1 MTGRSVFGERELP
14 RWIQHLPEYAAEAFG
29 LGLFMVSAC
38 GFALLFFHPA
48 SPALQWI
55 PGALGRN
62 LAMGAAMAVTLL
74 VNVYGPWGQRSGAHL
89 NPAVTLTFYRLG
101 KVAGG
106 DLPGYVVAQFL
117 GGLAGTGIAV
127 LIFGDLLAD
136 PSVNYVATV
145 PGPDGVVVAFLAEL
159 AITFVLMLVILQ
171 VASTAA
177 LSRYTGV
184 FAAVLVGLYIAFEA
198 PYSGMSMNPAR
209 TVGSAVYAHLWTG
222 LWLYFVAP
230 PLGML
235 SAAEVFLRLRGT
247 GARLCAKLYHS
258 SRVRCI
264 FCGQEPE
271 AQPASVLREPLRH
284 VRH

>member
-1 MTGRSVFGERELP
+1 MKQERP

-29 LGLFMVSAC
+29 LGLFMISAC
-38 GFALLFFHPA
+38 GFALLLFHPA
-48 SPALQWI
+48 SPATQWI

-62 LAMGAAMAVTLL
+62 LAMGAAMALTLL
-74 VNVYGPWGQRSGAHL
+74 VNFYGPWGQRSGAHL

-117 GGLAGTGIAV
+117 GGVAGTGIAV
-127 LIFGDLLAD
+127 LIFGSLLAD

-145 PGPDGVVVAFLAEL
+145 PGPDGVAVAFVAEL
-159 AITFVLMLVILQ
+159 AITFVLMLVILH
-171 VASTAA
+171 VASSAA

-184 FAAVLVGLYIAFEA
+184 FAAALVGLYIAFES

-209 TVGSAVYAHLWTG
+209 TVGSAVYAHRWTG

-235 SAAEVFLRLRGT
+235 TAAEVFLRLRGT
-247 GARLCAKLYHS
+247 RARLCAKLYHS
-258 SRVRCI
+258 PRVRCI

-271 AQPASVLREPLRH
+271 AQPAPALREPPRL